1 MSRSASVATVH
12 DPADRV
18 FQHVRRPLGQTLL
31 TVAFYTVN
39 IGLVCWFLLPIV
51 WLVLSSFKPASELL
65 LSPPTWFPNSLTF
78 ENYRGLN
85 SNGAS
90 LWGYLINSALV
101 SLGTIIGTA
110 VLATFAGYGFSRF
123 RFAGRRIVFGMIL
136 TTMMIPFPAILG
148 PLFYLFSKLGLQ
160 NSLFGLT
167 LVYVTF
173 QLPFAVFMMRNT
185 FDAIPVEIEEAAMLE
200 GCGALGILLRVLLPL
215 VSPGIVTVMLVAFLG
230 AWNEFLAALIFM
242 TDQDRFTLPVMLV
255 SITKGQYG
263 NINWGNLHASV
274 VLSLLPPAILFSLL
288 QRYYVSGLTAGATK
302 G

>member
-1 MSRSASVATVH
+1 MHHAA
-12 DPADRV
+12 PAETGHESLDRALP
-18 FQHVRRPLGQTLL
+18 HGHRPLAQTL
-31 TVAFYTVN
+31 TTIAFYTVN
-39 IGLVCWFLLPIV
+39 AGLVCWFLLPIV
-51 WLVLSSFKPASELL
+51 WLLLSSFKPASELL
-65 LSPPTWFPNSLTF
+65 LSPPTWFPNTLTI

-85 SNGAS
+85 ACGAS

-123 RFAGRRIVFGMIL
+123 RFAGRRVVFGMIL

-274 VLSLLPPAILFSLL
+274 VLSLLPPAILFSFL